1 MEDIED
7 CLTPAEIATAMTP
20 AIQTYRCYF
29 DVKTGEILSI
39 SNEESSQYESGIV
52 IDYPLYEKF
61 VTGVEQFKDW
71 TVTRTKNPDSE
82 SGLEIVPRI
91 QQELFFKNNM
101 FEWITAKPTKKTELI
116 VHWSPNESMWIFLI
130 SNKVRQ
136 QYYDNKYSMETLTFF
151 VTLETDFDFLVRTIT
166 INIKDLVLDKVC
178 VPFVSTVEEKID
190 KISISTKSLFSSYG
204 LTIWKKL
211 KNE

>member
-7 CLTPAEIATAMTP
+7 CLTPEEIAAAMAP
-20 AIQTYRCYF
+20 MVQTYRCYF
-29 DVKTGEILSI
+29 DIKTGDIWAI
-39 SNEESSQYESGIV
+39 SNEENSQYESGIV

-71 TVTRTKNPDSE
+71 VVTRTKNPDSE
-82 SGLEIVPRI
+82 SGLELVPRM

-101 FEWITAKPTKKTELI
+101 FEWITAKSTKKTELT
-116 VHWSPNESMWIFLI
+116 VHWSPNENMWIFLI

-136 QYYDNKYSMETLTFF
+136 QYYDNKYPMETLTFF
-151 VTLETDFDFLVRTIT
+151 ITLETDFDFLVRTIT

-178 VPFVSTVEEKID
+178 VPFITTVEEKID

-204 LTIWKKL
+204 LTIWNKT
-211 KNE
+211 EE

>member
-7 CLTPAEIATAMTP
+7 CLSPEEIAIAMTP
-20 AIQTYRCYF
+20 VIQTYRCYF
-29 DVKTGEILSI
+29 DIKTGEILAI
-39 SNEESSQYESGIV
+39 SNEENNLYEQGIV

-82 SGLEIVPRI
+82 SGLELVPKM

-101 FEWITAKPTKKTELI
+101 FEWITTKPNKKTELT

-136 QYYDNKYSMETLTFF
+136 QYYDNKYPMETLTFF
-151 VTLETDFDFLVRTIT
+151 ITLETDFDFLVRTIT

-178 VPFVSTVEEKID
+178 VPFITTVEEKID
-190 KISISTKSLFSSYG
+190 KISISTKSLFSLYG
-204 LTIWKKL
+204 LTIWKKT
-211 KNE
+211 EE

>member
-7 CLTPAEIATAMTP
+7 CLTPEEIAAAMAP
-20 AIQTYRCYF
+20 MVQTYRCYF
-29 DVKTGEILSI
+29 DIKTGDILAI
-39 SNEESSQYESGIV
+39 SNEESSQYESGII

-82 SGLEIVPRI
+82 SGLELVPRM

-101 FEWITAKPTKKTELI
+101 FEWITDKSTKKTELT
-116 VHWSPNESMWIFLI
+116 VHWSPNENMWIFLI

-136 QYYDNKYSMETLTFF
+136 QYYDNKYPMETLTFF
-151 VTLETDFDFLVRTIT
+151 ITLETDFDFLVRTIT

-178 VPFVSTVEEKID
+178 VPFITTVEEKID

-204 LTIWKKL
+204 LTIWKKT
-211 KNE
+211 EE

>member
-7 CLTPAEIATAMTP
+7 CLSPEEIAA
-20 AIQTYRCYF
+20 AIAPMVQTYRCYF
-29 DVKTGEILSI
+29 DIKTGEILAI
-39 SNEESSQYESGIV
+39 SNEENSLYEQGIV

-82 SGLEIVPRI
+82 SGLELVPRM

-101 FEWITAKPTKKTELI
+101 FEWITSKPSKKTELT

-178 VPFVSTVEEKID
+178 VPFIASAEKNID

-204 LTIWKKL
+204 LTIWKKTE
-211 KNE
+211 K

>member
-7 CLTPAEIATAMTP
+7 CLTPEEIAAAMAP
-20 AIQTYRCYF
+20 VVQTYRCYF
-29 DVKTGEILSI
+29 DIKTGDIWAI
-39 SNEESSQYESGIV
+39 SNEENSQYESGIV

-82 SGLEIVPRI
+82 SGLELVPRM

-101 FEWITAKPTKKTELI
+101 FEWITAKSTKKTELT
-116 VHWSPNESMWIFLI
+116 VHWSPNENMWIFLI

-136 QYYDNKYSMETLTFF
+136 QYYDNKYPMETLTFF
-151 VTLETDFDFLVRTIT
+151 ITLETDFDFLVRTIT

-178 VPFVSTVEEKID
+178 VPFITTVEEKID

-204 LTIWKKL
+204 LTIWNKT
-211 KNE
+211 EE

>member
-7 CLTPAEIATAMTP
+7 CLTPEEIAAAFAP
-20 AIQTYRCYF
+20 VVQTYRCYF
-29 DVKTGEILSI
+29 DIKTGDILAI
-39 SNEESSQYESGIV
+39 SNEENIQYESGIV

-71 TVTRTKNPDSE
+71 VVTRTKNPDSE
-82 SGLEIVPRI
+82 SGLEIVPRM

-101 FEWITAKPTKKTELI
+101 FEWITAKPNKKTELT
-116 VHWSPNESMWIFLI
+116 VHWSPNENMWIFLI
-130 SNKVRQ
+130 SDKVRQ
-136 QYYDNKYSMETLTFF
+136 QYYDNKYPMETLTFF
-151 VTLETDFDFLVRTIT
+151 ITLETDFDFLVRTIT

-178 VPFVSTVEEKID
+178 VPFISSSEEKID

-204 LTIWKKL
+204 LTIWKKT
-211 KNE
+211 KE

>member
-7 CLTPAEIATAMTP
+7 CLSPEEIAAAMAP
-20 AIQTYRCYF
+20 IVQTYRCYF
-29 DVKTGEILSI
+29 DIKTGEILAI
-39 SNEESSQYESGIV
+39 SNEESVQYESGII
-52 IDYPLYEKF
+52 IDYPLYEQF
-61 VTGVEQFKDW
+61 VMGMEQFKDW

-82 SGLEIVPRI
+82 SGLELVPRM

-101 FEWITAKPTKKTELI
+101 FEWITAKPTKKTELT
-116 VHWSPNESMWIFLI
+116 VHWSPNENMWIFLI

-136 QYYDNKYSMETLTFF
+136 QYYDNKYPMETLTFF
-151 VTLETDFDFLVRTIT
+151 ITLETDFDFLVRTIT

-178 VPFVSTVEEKID
+178 VPFTSTVEEKID

-204 LTIWKKL
+204 LTIWNKT
-211 KNE
+211 ET

>member
-7 CLTPAEIATAMTP
+7 CLSPEQIAA
-20 AIQTYRCYF
+20 ALSLAVQTYRCYF
-29 DVKTGEILSI
+29 DIETGDILAI
-39 SNEESSQYESGIV
+39 SNEENSQYEQGIV

-82 SGLEIVPRI
+82 SGLEIVPRM

-101 FEWITAKPTKKTELI
+101 FEWITAKPNKKTELT
-116 VHWSPNESMWIFLI
+116 VHWSPNENMWIFLI
-130 SNKVRQ
+130 SDKVRQ
-136 QYYDNKYSMETLTFF
+136 QYYDNKYPMETLTFF
-151 VTLETDFDFLVRTIT
+151 ITLETDFDFLVRTIT
-166 INIKDLVLDKVC
+166 IDIKDLVLDKVC
-178 VPFVSTVEEKID
+178 VPFTSSVEEKID

-204 LTIWKKL
+204 LTIWKKT
-211 KNE
+211 KE

>member
-7 CLTPAEIATAMTP
+7 CLTLEEIAAAMAP
-20 AIQTYRCYF
+20 MVQTYRCYF
-29 DVKTGEILSI
+29 DIKTGDILAI
-39 SNEESSQYESGIV
+39 SNEESSQYESGII

-61 VTGVEQFKDW
+61 VTGMEQFKDW
-71 TVTRTKNPDSE
+71 VVTRTKNPDSE
-82 SGLEIVPRI
+82 SGLELVPRM

-101 FEWITAKPTKKTELI
+101 FEWITAKSTKKTELT
-116 VHWSPNESMWIFLI
+116 VHWSPNENMWIFLI

-136 QYYDNKYSMETLTFF
+136 QYYDNKYPMETLTFF
-151 VTLETDFDFLVRTIT
+151 ITLETDFDFLVRTIT

-178 VPFVSTVEEKID
+178 VPFITTVEEKID

-204 LTIWKKL
+204 LTIWKKT
-211 KNE
+211 EE

>member
-7 CLTPAEIATAMTP
+7 CLTPEEIAAAMAP
-20 AIQTYRCYF
+20 VVQTYRCYF
-29 DVKTGEILSI
+29 DIKTGDIWAI
-39 SNEESSQYESGIV
+39 SNEENSQYESGIV

-71 TVTRTKNPDSE
+71 VVTRTKNPDSE
-82 SGLEIVPRI
+82 SGLELVPRM

-101 FEWITAKPTKKTELI
+101 FEWITAKSTKKTELT
-116 VHWSPNESMWIFLI
+116 VHWSPNENMWIFLI

-136 QYYDNKYSMETLTFF
+136 QYYDNKYPMETLTFF
-151 VTLETDFDFLVRTIT
+151 ITLETDFDFLVRTIT

-178 VPFVSTVEEKID
+178 VPFITTVEEKID

-204 LTIWKKL
+204 LTIWNKT
-211 KNE
+211 EE